1 MQNLNAQIQTIR
13 QQIEVSQSRI
23 SELKG
28 TLKEIESF
36 GEGEEL
42 YMTVGQVMFKTS
54 AGKVKADFKEE
65 LELLEL
71 KNNSLKGRE
80 EKMKNQYTEMNKNL
94 ANQLNIQ

>member
-42 YMTVGQVMFKTS
+42 YRTVGQVMFKTS

-71 KNNSLKGRE
+71 KINSLKGRE
-80 EKMKNQYTEMNKNL
+80 EKMKNQYTEMN
-94 ANQLNIQ
+94 